1 MRVLIVYYSL
11 TGKTKLVA
19 EAIAQT
25 LGGDIRQ
32 IEEVSKRPAA
42 PLLYLT
48 GGISAAMGLKSKIKP
63 INFDISD
70 YDAIYLGTPIWG
82 RKQVPAINAFISSV
96 NFRNRNVILFATM
109 GGDNYTVAIKTMTNK
124 IEADGGKVLESF
136 AIKTGDVKD
145 EVIIEKAK
153 ELASKYLH

>member
-1 MRVLIVYYSL
+1 MRILVVYYSL

-19 EAIAQT
+19 ETIAQT

-32 IEEVSKRPAA
+32 IEEVSTRRA
-42 PLLYLT
+42 PLVYIT
-48 GGISAAMGLKSKIKP
+48 GGFSAAMGLKSKIKP

-70 YDAIYLGTPIWG
+70 YDVIYLGTPIWG
-82 RKQVPAINAFISSV
+82 RKQAPAINTFMSKTD
-96 NFRNRNVILFATM
+96 FRNRNVILFATM